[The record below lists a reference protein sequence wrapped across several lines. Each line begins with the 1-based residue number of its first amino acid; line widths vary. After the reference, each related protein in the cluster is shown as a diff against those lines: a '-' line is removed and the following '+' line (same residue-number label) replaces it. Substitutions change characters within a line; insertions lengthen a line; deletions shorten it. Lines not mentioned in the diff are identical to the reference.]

1 MAILPKRLPW
11 KKTAPTHGSQP
22 TGNVREKFRLAKTS
36 LFDEGQNFSGQ
47 TNWDTSVGFWSRMEL
62 HPSGEC
68 NSQKM
73 KNHGCKN
80 TWCVYVYIYIYDV
93 YLYMYIYSVLTLLP
107 NEIFFFHG
115 SEVVGN
121 IHGWSW
127 REYLTLTT
135 QQKGNVKKI
144 PIFSTTMTT
153 HFFDNHN
160 ESNPVSTWFYTA
172 IFVCFNVLVAATVA
186 ASNHHR
192 KSELNLESLI
202 KQPAGSSSSCWCFVV
217 FT

>member
-47 TNWDTSVGFWSRMEL
+47 TNWDTSVVFGVAWSYILVVNVIHKRWKIMDAKI
-62 HPSGEC
+62 HD
-68 NSQKM
+68 
-73 KNHGCKN
+73 
-80 TWCVYVYIYIYDV
+80 VYMYTYIYDV